1 VISALLAR
9 LIQIVDTCI
18 MLTSVTI
25 FCQNSVG
32 SVELLNFGILLVGS
46 VDLLASRTP
55 LLGMSVFQEC

>member
-9 LIQIVDTCI
+9 LIRIVDTCI
-18 MLTSVTI
+18 MLTTVTI

>member
-1 VISALLAR
+1 VINALLAR
-9 LIQIVDTCI
+9 LIRIVDTCI

>member
-9 LIQIVDTCI
+9 LIRIVDTCI

-25 FCQNSVG
+25 FCQNSIG

>member
-1 VISALLAR
+1 
-9 LIQIVDTCI
+9 

-25 FCQNSVG
+25 FCQNSIG
-32 SVELLNFGILLVGS
+32 SVELLNFGILLIGS